1 MQRRRFEDREKADCV
16 AITQEAVAR
25 AWKVPLGELRA
36 PTRRCA
42 SVAQARQ
49 VAMYLSHVVYGVSL
63 ASVGR
68 QFGRDRTTA
77 AHACRQIEDRRD
89 DLRFD
94 RLLDEITDGLRRP
107 RSGRR
112 AQ

>member
-1 MQRRRFEDREKADCV
+1 MYRRRFEDREKADCV
-16 AITQEAVAR
+16 AVTQEAVAR
-25 AWKVPLGELRA
+25 ALKVPIAELRA

-42 SVAQARQ
+42 SVAEARQ

-89 DLRFD
+89 DMRFD

-107 RSGRR
+107 RAARR
-112 AQ
+112 PQ